1 MTLTDPDRKNQKQ
14 RIINLTLAAVAGQVG
29 CLTLVIVLG
38 AVLIGLWLDQ
48 YYGTRPMITLI
59 LVIASVP
66 VSVVVMYY
74 VARAAI
80 RKIKVQSKQE
90 KPEDR

>member
-1 MTLTDPDRKNQKQ
+1 MTLTDPDQKNQKQ

-38 AVLIGLWLDQ
+38 AVLIGLWLDRV
-48 YYGTRPMITLI
+48 YGTRPVITLV
-59 LVIASVP
+59 LVIASIP
-66 VSVVVMYY
+66 VSVVVMYF
-74 VARAAI
+74 VARTAI
-80 RKIKVQSKQE
+80 RKIKVQSKPG

>member
-80 RKIKVQSKQE
+80 RKIKVQSQQE